1 MSLFGSLFT
10 GVSGLN
16 AQSQAT
22 AMISNNI
29 ANVNTVGFKRSEAA
43 FFSLVTTESQAARYS
58 PGTVSVNRIQRVNE
72 QGPIQQSSS
81 TTDVSVSGNGFFAVK
96 QNADDSALD
105 EFFYTR
111 NGQFAEDSQGFLRN
125 SAGFYLYGWPLD
137 NDGNLPASSGDLS
150 SLVPVDVAFLGGL
163 TRPTS
168 TADIALNLNADEIDI
183 NTGFFSSTAVAGA
196 GVYGGA
202 GFPIDATV
210 EQADFTRSIRV
221 FDSLGSAQDIT
232 FEFRKTTGP
241 MANAT
246 SNNTVAL
253 GLTDN
258 LDSLAGINAGDQFSI
273 SDGVTTRVY
282 EINAT
287 VPLPVGV
294 DAGVTSV
301 NDLLLDINANTLI
314 DASLTPAG
322 QLQFQ
327 HRNYNQLPN
336 TIILD
341 DTVGAGTALF
351 DATGLGFTEVD
362 GAAGTE
368 TFERILLDGTAA
380 QAADN
385 PYGTTATQT
394 NQADFPLLA
403 NDTTPNTQGWWE
415 VKVYYPDG
423 SEITEGLINFDGDG
437 SLNASPD
444 TTGASTVDIE
454 LTNLDWGNGS
464 SPQDIEI
471 NMGSFSQF
479 AGEYNVA
486 FADQNGA
493 ELGLRTGISIDQEG
507 IVVARFSNGATTD
520 LYKLPLIT
528 FANPNGLQEV
538 SGTAYVETEES
549 GEENLRE
556 AGEGGA
562 GTLETATLENS
573 NVDLADEFA
582 KLIVS
587 QRAYSANT
595 RVINTVDQMT
605 EDLLRLR

>member
-1 MSLFGSLFT
+1 MTLFGSLFT
-10 GVSGLN
+10 GVSGLG

-43 FFSLVTTESQAARYS
+43 FYSLVTTESQAARYS
-58 PGTVSVNRIQRVNE
+58 PGTVSVNRIQRINE

-81 TTDVSVSGNGFFAVK
+81 TTDVSISGNGFFAVK
-96 QNADDSALD
+96 RNSDDSALD
-105 EFFYTR
+105 EFLYTR

-137 NDGNLPASSGDLS
+137 NDGNLPSSSGDLS

-168 TADIALNLNADEIDI
+168 TADIALNLNADEDDL
-183 NTGFFSSTAVAGA
+183 NTGFLDALTAQA
-196 GVYGGA
+196 GGA
-202 GFPIDATV
+202 GFPIDESTYA
-210 EQADFTRSIRV
+210 ADFTRSLRV
-221 FDSLGSAQDIT
+221 YDSLGSAQDIT
-232 FEFRKTTGP
+232 FEFRKTVGP

-246 SNNTVAL
+246 SDNTVAL
-253 GLTDN
+253 DLTDN
-258 LDSLAGINAGDQFSI
+258 LDSLAGINIGDQFTI
-273 SDGVTTRVY
+273 TDGATTRTYDIGVLGTGDVAVTT
-282 EINAT
+282 
-287 VPLPVGV
+287 
-294 DAGVTSV
+294 V
-301 NDLLLDINANTLI
+301 NDLLVDINANLEI
-314 DASLTPAG
+314 DANLTSAG
-322 QLQFQ
+322 QIQLQ
-327 HRNYNQLPN
+327 HRNFNQLPDSI
-336 TIILD
+336 TLTDVI
-341 DTVGAGTALF
+341 GTSLF
-351 DATGLGFTEVD
+351 GATGLAFPESAAVDGTEVYSRF
-362 GAAGTE
+362 T
-368 TFERILLDGTAA
+368 LDGTAA

-385 PYGTTATQT
+385 PYGTTATQN
-394 NQADFPLLA
+394 NQADFPTLA
-403 NDTTPNTQGWWE
+403 NDTSPNTQGWWE
-415 VKVYYPDG
+415 VKIYYPNG
-423 SEITEGLINFDGDG
+423 STITEGLINFNGDG
-437 SLNASPD
+437 SVNASPD

-454 LTNLDWGNGS
+454 LTGLNWGNGAS
-464 SPQDIEI
+464 SQDIEI
-471 NMGSFSQF
+471 NIGSFSQF

-493 ELGLRTGISIDQEG
+493 ELGLRTGIEINQEG
-507 IVVARFSNGATTD
+507 IVIARFSNGATSD
-520 LYKLPLIT
+520 LYKLPMIT

-562 GTLETATLENS
+562 GTLETATLEIS

-582 KLIVS
+582 KLIVT